1 MFIVDVV
8 VGVVGTA
15 DVALGDYQARTEPS
29 SSPEPSDIF
38 CKNESK
44 GDIQTIQNR
53 HSLSEKSGL
62 IHGGLV

>member
-38 CKNESK
+38 CKNESLDK
-44 GDIQTIQNR
+44 IQWFNKL
-53 HSLSEKSGL
+53 HSLSEKSAKIGFGL
-62 IHGGLV
+62 G